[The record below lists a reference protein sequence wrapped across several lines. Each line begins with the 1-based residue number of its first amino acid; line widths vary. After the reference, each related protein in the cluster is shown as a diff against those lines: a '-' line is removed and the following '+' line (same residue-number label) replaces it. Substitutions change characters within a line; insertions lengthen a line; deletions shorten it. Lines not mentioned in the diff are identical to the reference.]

1 MMGRRDASPNEIG
14 GGAKIPSKMGMIVKQ
29 SRALMGSGLESDEG
43 VDIEMTRTRMIR
55 KSIFVQKGALVLGL
69 LAAVL
74 VSACATK
81 YPDAPTHQ
89 PVEQSNDDY
98 KIGPGDTLQVF
109 VWRNQDLSTTVPVR
123 PDGRISIPLLE
134 DVLAAGKT
142 PSELAREMEN
152 TLTTYIQDP
161 QVTIIVT
168 GFTGAFSQQ
177 IRIVGQAT
185 RPQALPYRKGMTVL
199 DAMIEVGGLTD
210 YADGNRA
217 VIIRKSGDDEQVY
230 RVRLADLLRSGDVG
244 ANVDLHPG
252 DVLIIPESRF

>member
-1 MMGRRDASPNEIG
+1 MIRE
-14 GGAKIPSKMGMIVKQ
+14 GMIK
-29 SRALMGSGLESDEG
+29 
-43 VDIEMTRTRMIR
+43 
-55 KSIFVQKGALVLGL
+55 KGALALSL
-69 LAAVL
+69 LAAIF
-74 VSACATK
+74 VSACASK

-89 PVEQSNDDY
+89 PIEQSNDDY

-123 PDGRISIPLLE
+123 PDGRISIPLIE
-134 DVLAAGKT
+134 DILAAGKSPT
-142 PSELAREMEN
+142 QLATEMEE
-152 TLTTYIQDP
+152 TLKTYIQDP

-168 GFTGAFSQQ
+168 GFTGSFSQQ

-217 VIIRKSGDDEQVY
+217 VIIRKMGEEEQVY

>member
-1 MMGRRDASPNEIG
+1 MMKRE
-14 GGAKIPSKMGMIVKQ
+14 GMIKKAAI
-29 SRALMGSGLESDEG
+29 ALS
-43 VDIEMTRTRMIR
+43 
-55 KSIFVQKGALVLGL
+55 L
-69 LAAVL
+69 LATIF
-74 VSACATK
+74 VSACAPK

-89 PVEQSNDDY
+89 AIEQTNDDY

-109 VWRNQDLSTTVPVR
+109 VWRNQDLSTSVPVR
-123 PDGRISIPLLE
+123 PDGRISIPLIE
-134 DVLAAGKT
+134 DILAAGKSPT
-142 PSELAREMEN
+142 QLATEMEE
-152 TLTTYIQDP
+152 TLKTYIQDP

-168 GFTGAFSQQ
+168 GFTGSFSQQ

-199 DAMIEVGGLTD
+199 DAMIESGGLTD

-217 VIIRKSGDDEQVY
+217 VIIRKIGGEEQVY
-230 RVRLADLLRSGDVG
+230 RVRLSDLLRSGDVS